1 MINIDVLEEQLL
13 IHCWLSCCMPRVY
26 LIHISRLFFKS
37 NRLGIEGISDPK
49 CFEKYPWKF
58 RRFGDKKRRRKVETH
73 IRRAMGRRASHSPTG
88 HYLSVGP

>member
-13 IHCWLSCCMPRVY
+13 IHCWLSCCLPRVY

-37 NRLGIEGISDPK
+37 NRLGIEVILSVSGNIHGSL
-49 CFEKYPWKF
+49 E
-58 RRFGDKKRRRKVETH
+58 GLEIKKRRRKVETH